1 MSAEAHGAD
10 GRPSILSGLK
20 APYTRRSL
28 EALARAETIA
38 HAACASAAPEQILVA
53 VLEQAGTLVAPVLTR
68 LGISLPEL
76 LETAR
81 DHAAA
86 PLAGQ
91 SDARARMTSL
101 LRAAE
106 HEAQQLEDRFVSVE
120 HLLIAVA
127 GRLDSVGGMLREAGA
142 DRAYVIAAV
151 LQLRGPA
158 RVLDEDPERTYL
170 QSDWRPGDVSKNL
183 LRYSRDITQLAFN
196 GQLDPVLGRDAEIE
210 RAIQVLTRRRKNNP
224 VLVGDP
230 GVGKTAIAE
239 GIAQRIVAGKVPAA
253 LMNRR
258 IIALDVGSLV
268 AGASF
273 RGEFEDRIKTVLK
286 DLERAEGRIIL
297 FIDELHTIVGAG
309 AAEGAVDAGNLL
321 KPMLARGELCT
332 IGATTVDE
340 YRKHIESDGAL
351 ERRFQPVAVAE
362 PAPASALE
370 MLRGLQPSYE
380 RHHRVRISDSAL
392 TAAVALSKRYI
403 ADRYLPDKAIDLID
417 EACSKKRIEAD
428 ADSFDGRADSACID
442 EHDIARIVAQWT
454 GIPAERLREEELKK
468 LASLDERM
476 AEKVIG
482 QRAAIE
488 RVCSALRSSRTG
500 LADPDRPIASFLF
513 CGPSGVGKSHLAR
526 TLAQVMLDSE
536 DFLIHLDMTEYAE
549 KQSASRLIGPP
560 PGYVGYEAGGQLT
573 ENVRRRP
580 YSVILLDDIDQAHPD
595 ILGLL
600 RQVLDSGV
608 MSDGQGREVSF
619 RNTLLVMTSGLAD
632 LAAVAEYF
640 RADFIGRLDDVIPF
654 ARLDA
659 DGLVQLIDM
668 QIRIVESRL
677 MERNIAIEVS
687 SRVRAL
693 LAMSDAESGARPLL
707 RVVQHRLM
715 ADVSRRIVDG
725 TLRDGDTVRFDSD
738 GDELHV
744 AVTRNAS
751 EPPVHQ
757 ASRFA

>member
-1 MSAEAHGAD
+1 MRTDAHGAS
-10 GRPSILSGLK
+10 GTPSILSGLK

-28 EALARAETIA
+28 EALARAESIA
-38 HAACASAAPEQILVA
+38 HDACASAAPEQVLVA
-53 VLEQAGTLVAPVLTR
+53 VLEQAGTLVAPILTR
-68 LGISLPEL
+68 LGVGHPEL
-76 LETAR
+76 LEAAR
-81 DHAAA
+81 DHSVVQV
-86 PLAGQ
+86 AGQ

-127 GRLDSVGGMLREAGA
+127 GRLDSVGGVLQEAGA
-142 DRAYVIAAV
+142 ERAGVIAAV
-151 LQLRGPA
+151 LHLRGPA
-158 RVLDEDPERTYL
+158 RVLDEDPERIYL
-170 QSDWRPGDVSKNL
+170 KSEWRPVDVSKNL
-183 LRYSRDITQLAFN
+183 LRYSRDITQLAFH

-253 LMNRR
+253 LMDRR

-286 DLERAEGRIIL
+286 DLERADGRIIL

-351 ERRFQPVAVAE
+351 ERRFQPVVVAE
-362 PAPASALE
+362 PGPASAVE
-370 MLRGLQPSYE
+370 MLRGLQSSYE

-417 EACSKKRIEAD
+417 EACAKKRIDVD
-428 ADSFDGRADSACID
+428 AGSRDGHGDAVCID
-442 EHDIARIVAQWT
+442 ERDVARVVAQWT

-482 QRAAIE
+482 QPAAIG
-488 RVCSALRSSRTG
+488 RICSALRSSRTG

-526 TLAQVMLDSE
+526 VLAQVMLDSE

-573 ENVRRRP
+573 ESVRRRP

-608 MSDGQGREVSF
+608 MTDGQGREVSF
-619 RNTLLVMTSGLAD
+619 RNTLLVMTSSLVD
-632 LAAVAEYF
+632 LAAVGQYF
-640 RADFIGRLDDVIPF
+640 RADFIGRLDDAIPF
-654 ARLDA
+654 SSLDA
-659 DGLVQLIDM
+659 DGLVQLIDV
-668 QIRIVESRL
+668 QIRTVESRL
-677 MERNIAIEVS
+677 MERNIGIEVS
-687 SRVRAL
+687 SRARAL
-693 LAMSDAESGARPLL
+693 LAMSNAGNGARPLL

-715 ADVSRRIVDG
+715 AEVSRRIVDG
-725 TLRDGDTVRFDSD
+725 TLREGETVVFDCDGESLFVTVTAGSNKR
-738 GDELHV
+738 
-744 AVTRNAS
+744 
-751 EPPVHQ
+751 
-757 ASRFA
+757 